1 VLNTAFA
8 ATLAKAQG
16 GDQAA
21 FATIFRDVQP
31 VLLRYLGVIA
41 PEAADDVAGET
52 WLNVVAGLPKFRG
65 DERGFRA
72 WLFTIARHRATD
84 WGRSRARRYAAPAA
98 ESAAPDRLT
107 APDTAD
113 VVLERLSTQAVLAM
127 IASLPRDQAE
137 IIVLRVIAGLDARV
151 VAQLVGK
158 TPGAVRV
165 AAHRGLRRLASLV
178 SQTDVT
184 V

>member
-1 VLNTAFA
+1 MLDTAFE

-21 FATIFRDVQP
+21 FADIFRDVQP
-31 VLLRYLGVIA
+31 ALLRYLSVIV
-41 PEAADDVAGET
+41 PEAPDDVAGET
-52 WLNVVAGLPKFRG
+52 WLNVVAGLAKFRG

-84 WGRSRARRYAAPAA
+84 WGRSRARRYPAPIT
-98 ESAAPDRLT
+98 EPDRLT

-113 VVLERLSTQAVLAM
+113 VVLERISTHAVLAA

-137 IIVLRVIAGLDARV
+137 IILLRVVAGLDTADVGR
-151 VAQLVGK
+151 LVGK

-165 AAHRGLRRLASLV
+165 AAHRGLRRLASQV
-178 SQTDVT
+178 SRTDVT

>member
-1 VLNTAFA
+1 MLDTAFA

-21 FATIFRDVQP
+21 FAVIFRDVQP
-31 VLLRYLGVIA
+31 VLLRYLGVIV

-72 WLFTIARHRATD
+72 WLFTIARHRAAD
-84 WGRSRARRYAAPAA
+84 WGRSRARRYPATIA
-98 ESAAPDRLT
+98 ERAAPDRT

-113 VVLERLSTQAVLAM
+113 VVLERMSTQAVLAA
-127 IASLPRDQAE
+127 IASLPVDQAE
-137 IIVLRVIAGLDARV
+137 IILLRVVAGLDTAD
-151 VAQLVGK
+151 VAKLVGK

-165 AAHRGLRRLASLV
+165 AAHRGLRRLASLA
-178 SQTDVT
+178 SRTDVT

>member
-1 VLNTAFA
+1 MLDTAFA
-8 ATLAKAQG
+8 ATLAEAQG

-21 FATIFRDVQP
+21 FAVLFRDVQP
-31 VLLRYLGVIA
+31 VLLRYLGVIV
-41 PEAADDVAGET
+41 PDAAEDVAGET

-84 WGRSRARRYAAPAA
+84 WGRSRARWHLAPITESVAA
-98 ESAAPDRLT
+98 DRLT
-107 APDTAD
+107 APDAAD
-113 VVLERLSTQAVLAM
+113 VALERMSTQAVLAAV
-127 IASLPRDQAE
+127 ASLPRDQAE
-137 IIVLRVIAGLDARV
+137 IILLRVVVGLDTADVAR
-151 VAQLVGK
+151 LVGK

-165 AAHRGLRRLASLV
+165 AAHRGLRRLASVL
-178 SQTDVT
+178 SRTDVT